1 MIVVLLLLCLM
12 CPTFG
17 QSTRLPLPEALSMM
31 GQPLPMPDGLI
42 LTSPTSIW
50 MSQGL
55 RQPFDRIVID
65 PTQRDVEIIR
75 IARDT
80 VDIILTAGP
89 LLDAQRMVYRSTNG
103 GSTWVR
109 LEQLPSVTGRLLA
122 TNGAV
127 HLFQAPVLAADTT
140 HAVYAF
146 DCRYQLVQ
154 RFETSISL
162 RLPIG
167 GQGSSDTLWICSQS
181 TTTQNSTW
189 ALGGVAAC
197 NPTSWTPQAQ
207 PAVRRVFAAPT
218 AVMRQVA
225 DTIYA
230 DIASR
235 RETWAMP
242 VTQGFA
248 IEPEMLVL
256 TTQGPVMSYRGR
268 LWRYESERKRWAV
281 MLSAVDFSERLTL
294 FALGDTLVVHAPGFY
309 PWAGTIEGT
318 TFTTTIPLG
327 NGLADATAFGLRGN
341 GSTVALLS
349 FGGPTLPPR
358 TVISMFEV
366 SSLPR
371 VVQDSAVM
379 AFRRL
384 VGYTGS
390 GEQTRFWFVD
400 DALYSVGRMGD
411 LRKER
416 EQVLVPIIGVMDV
429 AGSTIVADVQQIQIR
444 KDGQWLTW
452 YGPGL
457 TASDAFVMRDT
468 VVVVSIDPGVTSE
481 EQSVSIILL
490 RSDGTAIVV
499 SREVYRLDEGS
510 VYTWMVP
517 TSVGLLHRAGPI
529 VRLSTDAGRSWTM
542 VPRPLDD
549 MVQPVERAGVLW
561 SAGRV
566 DGRAAICWSFDGG
579 RQWQSATIDIPDF
592 IGIESMALTPETIVL
607 ATSIGL
613 YECTLSTVSV
623 PKESATLNFE
633 AGTLFTL
640 TGEMCGGMEQG
651 RTTVRDGVYVLRACN
666 TAMVVLVQD
675 GFLRAVGRP

>member
-1 MIVVLLLLCLM
+1 MIVILLLLCVM
-12 CPTFG
+12 SPAAG
-17 QSTRLPLPEALSMM
+17 QSVRLPLPPALSTM
-31 GQPLPMPDGLI
+31 GQPYSMQAGLVMA
-42 LTSPTSIW
+42 SPTSIW
-50 MSQGL
+50 TSQALG
-55 RQPFDRIVID
+55 RDFVRVVID
-65 PTQRDVEIIR
+65 PTQRDVEIVR
-75 IARDT
+75 VTRDT
-80 VDIILTAGP
+80 IDAVLTAGP
-89 LLDAQRMVYRSTNG
+89 VLDAQRIVYRSTNG
-103 GSTWVR
+103 GSTWNR

-122 TNGAV
+122 TNGVV
-127 HLFQAPVLAADTT
+127 HLFQAPVLAADTS

-146 DCRYQLVQ
+146 DCQYQLIQ
-154 RFETSISL
+154 RFETSIPL
-162 RLPIG
+162 RFPIG

-181 TTTQNSTW
+181 TTTENSTW

-207 PAVRRVFAAPT
+207 PAVRRVFAVPT

-268 LWRYESERKRWAV
+268 LWRYESERKRWTV

-318 TFTTTIPLG
+318 TFTPAIPMG

-349 FGGPTLPPR
+349 FGGPSLPPR
-358 TVISMFEV
+358 TVISMFET

-371 VVQDSAVM
+371 IVEDSAVM

-384 VGYTGS
+384 VGHTGA

-400 DALYSVGRMGD
+400 DALYSVGRDGD
-411 LRKER
+411 IRKER
-416 EQVLVPIIGVMDV
+416 DQAFVPIIAAMDV
-429 AGSTIVADVQQIQIR
+429 GGGTIVADVQQIQIR
-444 KDGQWLTW
+444 RNGEWQTW

-457 TASDAFVMRDT
+457 VASDVFVMRDT
-468 VVVVSIDPGVTSE
+468 VVVVSIDPGTTTE
-481 EQSVSIILL
+481 DQRVSMILL
-490 RSDGTAIVV
+490 RSDGTAIAVN
-499 SREVYRLDEGS
+499 REVYRLDEGS

-517 TSVGLLHRAGPI
+517 TAVGLLHRAGP
-529 VRLSTDAGRSWTM
+529 VLRLSTDAGRSWSM

-549 MVQPVERAGVLW
+549 MVRPVERGGVLW
-561 SAGRV
+561 SAGRAE
-566 DGRAAICWSFDGG
+566 GRSAVCWSFDGG
-579 RQWQSATIDIPDF
+579 QQWQTATIDIPEF
-592 IGIESMALTPETIVL
+592 VGIESIALTPSTLVL

-613 YECTLSTVSV
+613 YECTLNTVSA
-623 PKESATLNFE
+623 PKETPTVNVEAATLF
-633 AGTLFTL
+633 AL
-640 TGEMCGGMEQG
+640 TGERSGTIEQG
-651 RTTVRDGVYVLRACN
+651 RTTVQDGIYVLRTN
-666 TAMVVLVQD
+666 ETAMVVQIYGGVLW
-675 GFLRAVGRP
+675 AVGRP